1 MKLRYIK
8 EQRDRAINH
17 LNTKTTRKRAKF
29 DLDSDDDNEDG
40 DVFFGGGGFTHRG
53 RPIE

>member
-1 MKLRYIK
+1 MKLRYIA

-29 DLDSDDDNEDG
+29 NLESDDDEEGG
-40 DVFFGGGGFTHRG
+40 DVYFGGGFTHRG
-53 RPIE
+53 RPI